1 MKKPLFLSAGLFML
15 FAFGSCVSTG
25 MHTST
30 HLTNVEL
37 SEANYR
43 IVARSVSGEAKA
55 GYILGVSFG
64 MGMYAQVVGIARI
77 NGEKALYK
85 AAMDDLWKNYEAK
98 HGSVEG
104 KRLALT
110 NIRYDNEALNLF
122 FYTEPHIT
130 IQADVIE
137 FTE

>member
-1 MKKPLFLSAGLFML
+1 MKNTLFLPAWLLTLLFL
-15 FAFGSCVSTG
+15 GGCVSTG

-43 IVARSVSGEAKA
+43 VVARSVSGEAKA
-55 GYILGVSFG
+55 GYVLGVSFG
-64 MGMYAQVVGIARI
+64 MGMYAQVVGVARI

-98 HGSVEG
+98 HGPVEG

-110 NIRYDNEALNLF
+110 NIRYDNDALNLF
-122 FYTEPHIT
+122 FYTEPHVI
-130 IQADVIE
+130 IQADIIE